1 MVPETK
7 GMEIPLNHKLQ
18 ITNHKLQILF
28 LTPWYPSEK
37 DAMSGLFVL
46 KHVEAVRAQGVD
58 VRVIFSQGWGDM
70 WRQWR
75 TLRREGWMP
84 DLVQL
89 NVIQKQGLL
98 ALWLKHRYGIPY
110 VIVEHWSGY
119 LPENGKYMH
128 QPAVK
133 RRFAERVAEQAS
145 AILPVSNT
153 LAKAMQ
159 ACGIRNSRWL
169 KINNVVDDFF
179 FEISKYRNIEIPNH
193 KPQTTNHKPKT
204 LLHVSCFDE
213 RAKNVKGLLRAAK
226 MLSEKRQ
233 DWQLVLV
240 GTGID
245 YKDVRAY
252 AESLSFPENLLRW
265 TGELTPREVAEE
277 MSHADAFVL
286 SSRYETYGIILA
298 EALAANLPI
307 LSTPV
312 GIAEET
318 ADLIVPQ
325 EIAQYKPGK
334 FAEFIETILFSAEDC
349 PRKNEFLPPDT
360 FRSETIGTQLKD
372 IYDSCLHHDI

>member
-1 MVPETK
+1 M
-7 GMEIPLNHKLQ
+7 NCKL
-18 ITNHKLQILF
+18 KILF

-37 DAMSGLFVL
+37 DAMLGLFVQ
-46 KHVEAVRAQGVD
+46 KHVEAVRAQGCE
-58 VRVIFSQGWGDM
+58 VRVIFSQTWLDT

-75 TLRREGWMP
+75 ALRREGWMP
-84 DLVQL
+84 DIVQL

-98 ALWLKHRYGIPY
+98 ALWLKKRYGIPY
-110 VIVEHWSGY
+110 VIIEHWSGY
-119 LPENGKYMH
+119 LPENGQYMR

-145 AILPVSNT
+145 AIMPISNT

-159 ACGIRNSRWL
+159 DCGIRNRKWQ
-169 KINNVVDDFF
+169 KVYNVVDDFF
-179 FEISKYRNIEIPNH
+179 FEGVESRKSKAESR
-193 KPQTTNHKPKT
+193 KT

-213 RAKNVKGLLRAAK
+213 KAKNVKGLLRAAK

-252 AESLSFPENLLRW
+252 AESLSFPEGILRW

-286 SSRYETYGIILA
+286 NSNYENAPVVLSESMASGIPVIATRAGGMPEMIADECGILVPPRNDRA
-298 EALAANLPI
+298 LTEAMEHMLDHHSEYDRAAI
-307 LSTPV
+307 RQAGKKYSYEAV
-312 GIAEET
+312 G
-318 ADLIVPQ
+318 
-325 EIAQYKPGK
+325 K
-334 FAEFIETILFSAEDC
+334 
-349 PRKNEFLPPDT
+349 
-360 FRSETIGTQLKD
+360 QLKE
-372 IYDSCLHHDI
+372 IYEEVH